1 MKQIKFVL
9 EGESPTLDLH
19 KTHGHYGISIRM
31 VRLCN
36 LTITKPLS
44 IIYKRCL
51 QQEVFQDEGKKG
63 NTIPVHK

>member
-9 EGESPTLDLH
+9 EGESPTLDRH

-44 IIYKRCL
+44 IIYKSCL
-51 QQEVFQDEGKKG
+51 QQEVFQDQGKKG